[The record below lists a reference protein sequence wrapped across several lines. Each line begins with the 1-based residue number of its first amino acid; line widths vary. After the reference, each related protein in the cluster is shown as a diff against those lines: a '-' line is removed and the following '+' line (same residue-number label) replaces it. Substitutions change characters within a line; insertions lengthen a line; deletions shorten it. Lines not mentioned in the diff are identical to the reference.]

1 MPVPILLFLLS
12 VARGRR
18 CCLQRTRWGRYLYA
32 IGGNLQAAR
41 LSGIPVDRCT
51 TVAYVLCGL
60 TAAASAVVLTARLN
74 AAESIAGAGYEL
86 DVIASVVIGGT
97 SLAGGR
103 GGVWGTLLGALLI
116 GTINN
121 GMNLLQISA
130 YFQLVVKGAII
141 VGGPCSWTGSAW
153 TRRRQLRD
161 QQRQ

>member
-1 MPVPILLFLLS
+1 M
-12 VARGRR
+12 
-18 CCLQRTRWGRYLYA
+18 
-32 IGGNLQAAR
+32 
-41 LSGIPVDRCT
+41 
-51 TVAYVLCGL
+51 
-60 TAAASAVVLTARLN
+60 LTARLN

-141 VGGPCSWTGSAW
+141 VGAVLLD
-153 TRRRQLRD
+153 RLRLAAAEN
-161 QQRQ
+161 